1 MKIENSIQSS
11 LAYQKQLF
19 NAVEKLV
26 NVRTELI
33 KSAVLLINEG
43 KDKEW
48 PSLNSQVKFLRKN
61 IDKSTD
67 KNLKTVSEIARQL
80 EKPILDLESN
90 LELKN
95 SFVHILNE
103 QTLEVK
109 TEVEI

>member
-26 NVRTELI
+26 NLRTELI

-43 KDKEW
+43 KEKEW
-48 PSLNSQVKFLRKN
+48 PSINSQVKFLRKN

-67 KNLKTVSEIARQL
+67 GNLKTVSEIARVL
-80 EKPILDLESN
+80 EKPIIDLEAH

-95 SFVHILNE
+95 NFVQILNE
-103 QTLEVK
+103 QSLEVK